1 MPARLIES
9 LCSQIRSVLTELGY
23 DPSEEELSAM
33 VDKVDNNKN
42 GRIDFDEFCML
53 MVQTAQTGDRD
64 GKSVAEMMRRAARK
78 LQ

>member
-1 MPARLIES
+1 
-9 LCSQIRSVLTELGY
+9 
-23 DPSEEELSAM
+23 M

-42 GRIDFDEFCML
+42 GRIDFDELCML